1 MMREASPDE
10 LPQWLRDLHALWVAK
25 KGGREFPPRPAFR
38 VEDFMPWIGR
48 LHLVEVLPDG
58 DFRFAIYGAST
69 NMQMRREYSGLKLS
83 EIAEPVARLW
93 EAGYRDAVARRRP
106 LFLHHP
112 LAQYAER
119 DAKTQMWRAIL
130 PMAEGGE
137 ITHLLV
143 GFQVIAEDG
152 RYL

>member
-1 MMREASPDE
+1 MRDVALDE
-10 LPQWLRDLHALWVAK
+10 LPQWLRDLHALWAAK
-25 KGGREFPPRPAFR
+25 KGAAAFPPRAAFK

-48 LHLVEVLPDG
+48 LHLIEVLPGG
-58 DFRFAIYGAST
+58 DFRFVIYGAST
-69 NMQMRREYSGLKLS
+69 NVAMRREYSGLKLS
-83 EIAEPVARLW
+83 EIAEPVARVW
-93 EAGYRDAVARRRP
+93 EAGYRDAVAKRRP

-119 DAKTQMWRAIL
+119 DGKTETWRAIL
-130 PMAEGGE
+130 PMGESGE

>member
-1 MMREASPDE
+1 MREAALDE

-25 KGGREFPPRPAFR
+25 KGAAEFPPRAAFV

-48 LHLVEVLPDG
+48 LHLVEVLADG
-58 DFRFAIYGAST
+58 DFGFVIYGAST
-69 NMQMRREYSGLKLS
+69 NVAMRREYSGLKLS
-83 EIAEPVARLW
+83 DIAEPVARIW
-93 EAGYRDAVARRRP
+93 EAGYRDAAARRRP

-119 DAKTQMWRAIL
+119 DGKTEIWRTIL
-130 PMAEGGE
+130 PMADDGK
-137 ITHLLV
+137 ITDLLV

>member
-1 MMREASPDE
+1 MREVQLDE
-10 LPQWLRDLHALWVAK
+10 MPLWLRDLHAMWVAK
-25 KGGREFPPRPAFR
+25 KGAAAFPPRAAFV

-69 NMQMRREYSGLKLS
+69 NVPLRREYSGLKLS
-83 EIAEPVARLW
+83 EIVEPIARIW
-93 EAGYRDAVARRRP
+93 EAGYRDATARRRP

-119 DAKTQMWRAIL
+119 DGKTEIWRTIL
-130 PMAEGGE
+130 PMAGDGE

>member
-1 MMREASPDE
+1 MREVELDE
-10 LPQWLRDLHALWVAK
+10 LPQWLRDLYALWVAK
-25 KGGREFPPRPAFR
+25 KDSREFPARADFV

-48 LHLVEVLPDG
+48 LHLIEVLPGG
-58 DFRFAIYGAST
+58 DFRFIIYGAST
-69 NMQMRREYSGLKLS
+69 NVAMRREYSGLKLS
-83 EIAEPVARLW
+83 EIAEPVARVW
-93 EAGYRDAVARRRP
+93 ETGYRDAIARRRP

-112 LAQYAER
+112 LAKYAER
-119 DAKTQMWRAIL
+119 DDKTQLWRAVL

>member
-1 MMREASPDE
+1 MREAKLDE
-10 LPQWLRDLHALWVAK
+10 LPQWLRDLYALWVAR
-25 KGGREFPPRPAFR
+25 KGARDFPMRGDFV

-48 LHLVEVLPDG
+48 LHLVEVLPGG
-58 DFRFAIYGAST
+58 DFRFIIYGAST
-69 NMQMRREYSGLKLS
+69 NVAMRREYSGLKLS
-83 EIAEPVARLW
+83 QIAEPVARLW
-93 EAGYRDAVARRRP
+93 ETGYRDAVARRRP

-112 LAQYAER
+112 LALYAER
-119 DAKTQMWRAIL
+119 DAKTEMWRAIL
-130 PMAEGGE
+130 PMAENGE